1 MHICSVNS
9 WQTSQEY
16 ATVKGESLWQ
26 MVFRKL
32 DSHKQ
37 NKKMGSPGFTC

>member
-9 WQTSQEY
+9 MTSQEY
-16 ATVKGESLWQ
+16 ATGKGQSLWQ

-32 DSHKQ
+32 DRQKNKQ
-37 NKKMGSPGFTC
+37 VGQHQT